1 MKQICAV
8 LLVTMLTACGTVR
21 GTASGFVGGVG
32 IDVNTVGDS
41 LGSLADKIKPEGR
54 K

>member
-1 MKQICAV
+1 MKQLCAV
-8 LLVTMLTACGTVR
+8 LLATMLTACGTVR

>member
-1 MKQICAV
+1 MRTLISIV
-8 LLVTMLTACGTVR
+8 LVSLLSACGTVR

-32 IDVNTVGDS
+32 IDVNTVGDG
-41 LGSLADKIKPEGR
+41 LGSLANKIKPEGR